1 MSVPIQLSQSPVHE
15 AFHGIVG
22 DPLQKLQLSTPEVAL
37 LQAAE
42 ANPLEYTLIDQHDAE
57 AYAHVLLKVIDQC
70 TTSKTKTSKSRHV
83 PAVAKLSL
91 LQLPLQDD
99 EALQLLYVDTMGV
112 VLHYAISKL
121 TAVIQ
126 ALHAMNSRSSKSS
139 TRRKKKTAVVSVAS
153 IFYTTTTTSS
163 RQKIVLTEHC
173 RRPLKRLLTGSMSD
187 AYAQRGAAVCL
198 AWILAAGL
206 ELSSSAEKEKAS
218 SSSFNNKKDEEEDD
232 PLFGL
237 VSAPLPATTTTTTT
251 TTTEDNDTTTSLLN
265 SMESFVSWMTSRLA
279 SAKNSSDLSIVL
291 PALMVFIPSSP
302 TVRQAFDR
310 AGGLAYLSRH
320 LRIAK
325 PTTTTTTTTTTIYSS
340 NSIDDL
346 YLSSSVFDNDGSSSI
361 ATMRTAIANSNT
373 RVSVQQLYEL
383 TYVVW
388 LLSFDC
394 CDVTKDRLR
403 KHFYRDG
410 VVSHLVDLVIAKP
423 REKVV
428 RVALA
433 TLKNLAQCHEQQ
445 PDLPTLQ
452 IHYSSS
458 NGNSLAAANEKVDA
472 KRSKLSRGSSSGS
485 LTKSSPKRNQQ
496 LSGTTAADSS
506 GLNSPL
512 DALKLSPTSSSRRRR
527 TTMADN
533 GTTVFSSSPS
543 LLYKSSSST
552 SITGHD
558 FCKEMVACGLLKP
571 MDRMLAAAAANNNN
585 NNSKMTDPDMLQ
597 DLQVLREILD
607 FTFRHMTSWDVYVSE
622 IESTHLQWGIVHTE
636 QFFRENVK
644 RMEGKD
650 GKFGIVRVCVFFG
663 CSLVSFSVA
672 GAEQL
677 ILSRHDP
684 RTRSFPFLLFFCIQI
699 CMHIIFTDT
708 DAARHE

>member
-1 MSVPIQLSQSPVHE
+1 MSVPPIQLSQSPVHE

-22 DPLQKLQLSTPEVAL
+22 DPLQKLSLSAPEIAL

-42 ANPLEYTLIDQHDAE
+42 ANPLEYTLSDQHDAE

-70 TTSKTKTSKSRHV
+70 TTSNKASNSKSKHV

-91 LQLPLQDD
+91 SQSPLQDD

-126 ALHAMNSRSSKSS
+126 ALLAMNNNSSSNRGKNSS
-139 TRRKKKTAVVSVAS
+139 RRKKKTTVVSVAS
-153 IFYTTTTTSS
+153 IFYPTATATTSS
-163 RQKIVLTEHC
+163 RHIIVLKEHC
-173 RRPLKRLLTGSMSD
+173 RRPLKQLLTGSRSD

-206 ELSSSAEKEKAS
+206 ELSSAQQEAS
-218 SSSFNNKKDEEEDD
+218 NKQNHKEEEEED

-237 VSAPLPATTTTTTT
+237 VSAPLPAMTTTTTAT

-279 SAKNSSDLSIVL
+279 SAKNSSDLAIVL
-291 PALMVFIPSSP
+291 PALMVLMPSSP
-302 TVRQAFDR
+302 VVRQAFDR

-320 LRIAK
+320 LRVAK
-325 PTTTTTTTTTTIYSS
+325 PTTMTTIHSS
-340 NSIDDL
+340 SDDL
-346 YLSSSVFDNDGSSSI
+346 YLSSSAFDNGGSSSI
-361 ATMRTAIANSNT
+361 ANTFMRTTTTSNNNT

-445 PDLPTLQ
+445 PVLTTMRID
-452 IHYSSS
+452 SSS
-458 NGNSLAAANEKVDA
+458 NGKSLAAANEKVDVDA
-472 KRSKLSRGSSSGS
+472 SKVSKATSSGS
-485 LTKSSPKRNQQ
+485 FAKSSPQRKQQ
-496 LSGTTAADSS
+496 LSGDTAVDSS
-506 GLNSPL
+506 GLTSPL
-512 DALKLSPTSSSRRRR
+512 EALKLSPTTSPRKRR
-527 TTMADN
+527 TVAEN
-533 GTTVFSSSPS
+533 GTAFSSSSS
-543 LLYKSSSST
+543 LIYKSPSKF
-552 SITGHD
+552 ITGHD

-571 MDRMLAAAAANNNN
+571 MDRMLAAAAD
-585 NNSKMTDPDMLQ
+585 NNSKMTDPDVLE
-597 DLQVLREILD
+597 DLQILREILNY
-607 FTFRHMTSWDVYVSE
+607 TFQHMTSWDVYVSE

-644 RMEGKD
+644 RLEGKD
-650 GKFGIVRVCVFFG
+650 GKFGIVRVCVVVVVVVVLHSCFFFFG
-663 CSLVSFSVA
+663 WLVGCCFTAWYPCTIFLIPFVA
-672 GAEQL
+672 NAHVCVC
-677 ILSRHDP
+677 IDRH
-684 RTRSFPFLLFFCIQI
+684 
-699 CMHIIFTDT
+699 
-708 DAARHE
+708 